1 MYKGVIIKG
10 IGGLYYTYA
19 NQNIFTCQV
28 RGIFR
33 KNKQCPLPGDYVEIV
48 EIVEDKKTAVIDKIY
63 DRKNEVKRPA
73 VVNVDQILLVIATLY
88 PAPDFLLL
96 DKLLVSA
103 NEQKIEVVICVNK
116 IDQDEEQSKRIE
128 NIYRGSTSKIIRA
141 CAIENEGL
149 NELKDILDGQI
160 TVLAGQSGAGKSTII
175 NALFGNNKIE
185 TGDLSKK
192 TDRGKHTTRHSELM
206 PLISGGY
213 VIDSPGFSLFELTG
227 IPSDELQYYYPEMRD
242 VIGTCRFQDC
252 RHTGEPNCAVV
263 DLINNG
269 KFLNERYER
278 YIILY
283 NELKQLEINKYK

>member
-1 MYKGVIIKG
+1 LYKGVIIKG
-10 IGGLYYTYA
+10 VGGLYYTYA
-19 NQNIFTCQV
+19 NQNIYTCQV

-33 KNKQCPLPGDYVEIV
+33 KNKQCPLPGDYVELD
-48 EIVEDKKTAVIDKIY
+48 EIVEEKKTAVIDKIY
-63 DRKNEVKRPA
+63 ERKNQVKRPA
-73 VVNVDQILLVIATLY
+73 VVNVDQIVLVIATLH
-88 PAPDFLLL
+88 PAPDLLLL

-103 NEQKIEVVICVNK
+103 REQKIEVVICINK
-116 IDQDEEQSKRIE
+116 IDQDEEQSRIIE
-128 NIYRGSTSKIIRA
+128 NTYNGSTSKILRV

-149 NELKDILDGQI
+149 NQLKEIIDGRI

-213 VIDSPGFSLFELTG
+213 VIDSPGFSLFELNG
-227 IPSDELQYYYPEMRD
+227 IPSEELQLYYPEMSG

-252 RHTGEPNCAVV
+252 RHTGEPDCAVIELV
-263 DLINNG
+263 NNG
-269 KFLNERYER
+269 TFIRERYER
-278 YIILY
+278 YILLY
-283 NELKQLEINKYK
+283 NELKQLELNKYK